1 MKSKV
6 IIALIIVFNFIL
18 SVPSNVYADTSSD
31 SKGRITVDVSSDSD
45 TLVKEGV
52 KVGVVYVA
60 KADGELLNVFGDVGS
75 GMVDVTNSELAVKL
89 YTYIKETGYD
99 VNIKETDSFGKA
111 EFDGLELGVYLV
123 FDTEADLREKTFNP
137 FLVSIPEKINGEEI
151 LSVKASPKIARPS
164 ETDGTN
170 KTSTK
175 VTVKTNTSKKLIQ
188 TGQLKWIVP
197 VLAIAGLICILVGC
211 LIGGTER
218 KRKDAD

>member
-18 SVPSNVYADTSSD
+18 SVPSNVYAATSSD
-31 SKGRITVDVSSDSD
+31 SKGQITVDVSSDSD

-137 FLVSIPEKINGEEI
+137 FLVSIPETPAIPYSFMTSSRLLLLLKLDGSGLYSRTISAPMVGFS
-151 LSVKASPKIARPS
+151 LS
-164 ETDGTN
+164 
-170 KTSTK
+170 
-175 VTVKTNTSKKLIQ
+175 
-188 TGQLKWIVP
+188 
-197 VLAIAGLICILVGC
+197 
-211 LIGGTER
+211 
-218 KRKDAD
+218 

>member
-31 SKGRITVDVSSDSD
+31 SKGQITVDVSSDSD

-99 VNIKETDSFGKA
+99 VNIKETDPFGKA

-188 TGQLKWIVP
+188 TGQLKWIIP
-197 VLAIAGLICILVGC
+197 VLAITGLTCILVGC

>member
-18 SVPSNVYADTSSD
+18 SVPSSVYADTSSD

-60 KADGELLNVFGDVGS
+60 KADGELLNVFSDVGS

-188 TGQLKWIVP
+188 TGQLKWIIP
-197 VLAIAGLICILVGC
+197 VLAITGLTCILVGC